1 MGLALTWI
9 PFACVGLALAVFIAL
24 AYWRGWGWAG
34 FAETPTK
41 KKVDGKDVQ
50 PAKTLWDWLQ
60 LLVIPLA
67 LAGLAFLLN
76 NAQSNREQQR
86 EDQRAA
92 SQREIAR
99 DASREKTLRA
109 YLTQMSDLILDRN
122 LRRSRL
128 GDNVQA
134 VARTATLTALR
145 RVDGERKGVV
155 VRFLNEAHL
164 LLRDVDGDPKVD
176 LYRANLRSADLR
188 EAHLEKATLRDA
200 DLEGA
205 HLQGASLWKAMLA
218 GADLRKAH
226 MQSAILDRANL
237 LSADLVRAN
246 LQSAFLVGA
255 FLVGADLRHARL
267 RGADL
272 TKAEYTSST
281 RWPPHFDPVAA
292 GARKWHP

>member
-1 MGLALTWI
+1 MTWI

-76 NAQSNREQQR
+76 NAQSNREQRR

-99 DASREKTLRA
+99 DASREETLRA
-109 YLTQMSDLILDRN
+109 YLAQMSDLILDRK
-122 LRRSRL
+122 LRRSRP
-128 GDNVQA
+128 GSNVQA
-134 VARTATLTALR
+134 VARTATVTALR
-145 RVDGERKGVV
+145 RVDGERQGLVV
-155 VRFLNEAHL
+155 QFLNDAHL
-164 LLRDVDGDPKVD
+164 LVPKKPKVN
-176 LYRANLRSADLR
+176 LRLVNLRSVDLRGADLEGADLIEADLEGAFLQRADLNDAFLAVANLR
-188 EAHLEKATLRDA
+188 EAHLRSAF
-200 DLEGA
+200 LER
-205 HLQGASLWKAMLA
+205 
-218 GADLRKAH
+218 ADLRFSSL
-226 MQSAILDRANL
+226 Q
-237 LSADLVRAN
+237 RAN
-246 LQSAFLVGA
+246 LQGA
-255 FLVGADLRHARL
+255 FLQRAKLEGADL

-272 TKAEYTSST
+272 RNAYLIRADLSNAEFNSRT
-281 RWPPHFDPVAA
+281 RWDPDFDPVAA
-292 GARKWHP
+292 GARKSH